1 MVDAAKRLKAMLLPV
16 RRRISRRSMFH
27 AAVIGLLVGAAAVF
41 LLAILRWS
49 GVRVSAWI
57 PWLVPLVTTAVGA
70 VVGAFRRPTLVEV
83 ARRVDL
89 VYRLKDRTLTALQF
103 VSRSE
108 DPYRR
113 LQVED
118 ALEHLE
124 SIDPTK
130 VVPVLVPRALPVASL
145 LLVISWSTLIA
156 SGTGDSLVAAPP
168 STPEFL
174 LQLADDLEDELL
186 EPLKQMQE
194 EAAREL
200 DEEQAESLDDL
211 VQELQTMIQEIKV
224 PGADARQALGK
235 LSEMQAQISEA
246 EQQFELT
253 EVDASM
259 REIGEALEQADA
271 TRLAGEALQNRD
283 YKRSAVELDQMKPE
297 TPSEATRRVGDELRE
312 AAEEAAAKNQK
323 TIADA
328 ADDLGKVMQ
337 DANASAEQ
345 QKQAA
350 SRLAK
355 AARQTAS
362 QQALASALAKQKAKL
377 NEAKGVAR
385 SGGKNRMRTRQ
396 PKSTWGRGAS
406 PETLNDQPTNLD
418 SQRQREE
425 LTGVAGD
432 GPSERQVVESSET
445 SEQGTAS
452 EYSRRFERFERA
464 AEAVLEQEDL
474 PIGHRQ
480 TIRDYFEAIRPS
492 ADD

>member
-1 MVDAAKRLKAMLLPV
+1 MVDAIRQLRAKLLPV

-27 AAVIGLLVGAAAVF
+27 AAVMGLLVGASAVF
-41 LLAILRWS
+41 LLAILRWF
-49 GVRVSAWI
+49 GVSITAWI
-57 PWLVPLVTTAVGA
+57 AWLIPLATTAVGA
-70 VVGAFRRPTLVEV
+70 VVGAFRRPSFFDV
-83 ARRVDL
+83 ARRVDR
-89 VYRLKDRTLTALQF
+89 VYCLKDRTLTALRF
-103 VSRSE
+103 VSGPE

-118 ALEHLE
+118 ALQHLE

-130 VVPVLVPRALPVASL
+130 VVPVLVPRTLPMACL
-145 LLVISWSTLIA
+145 LLVVSWSTLIA
-156 SGTGDSLVAAPP
+156 SGARDSLDTVPLT
-168 STPEFL
+168 TPDFL
-174 LQLADDLEDELL
+174 LQLADDLEDQLL
-186 EPLKQMQE
+186 EPLRKMQE
-194 EAAREL
+194 EAAEEL
-200 DEEQAESLDDL
+200 DETQAESLDDL
-211 VQELQTMIQEIKV
+211 VQELQTMIQEMKV
-224 PGADARQALGK
+224 PGADTRQALGK

-246 EQQFELT
+246 EQQFELS

-271 TRLAGEALQNRD
+271 TRIAGEALQNQD
-283 YKRSAVELDQMKPE
+283 YKLAAAELDQIKPE
-297 TPSEATRRVGDELRE
+297 TPSAATQRVGDELRE
-312 AAEEAAAKNQK
+312 AAKEASAKNQK
-323 TIADA
+323 AIADA
-328 ADDLGKVMQ
+328 ADDLGKAMQ

-345 QKQAA
+345 QEQAA

-362 QQALASALAKQKAKL
+362 QRALASALAKQKAKL

-396 PKSTWGRGAS
+396 PKNTWGRGAS
-406 PETLNDQPTNLD
+406 PETLNDQPTNIET
-418 SQRQREE
+418 QRQREE
-425 LTGVAGD
+425 LTGVVGE

-445 SEQGTAS
+445 TEQGAAA
-452 EYSRRFERFERA
+452 EYSQRFERFERA